1 MKIASI
7 VGARPQFIKC
17 APVSRELK
25 KGHEEILI
33 HTGQHYDHGM
43 SEVFFEELSIPR
55 PDYNLGIG
63 SGTHGHQTGAML
75 GAIEDVFREEEPDVV
90 LVYGDTNSTLAG
102 ALAAAK
108 VHVPVA
114 HVEAGLRSFDRR
126 MPEEVNRVLTDHCSD
141 LLFCPTATAVTNLAV
156 EGIQEGVHLVG
167 DVMLDAMN
175 HNRAIAE
182 ERSRILEDADVRPGE
197 YLVITVH
204 RPSNTDVRENM
215 TSILSALDE
224 AGVPAVF
231 PIHPRTRKCL
241 GEYDLLEGV
250 PADVRVIE
258 PLGYLDMLHLMAH
271 AKKILTDSGGIQ
283 KEAYMLGVPCV
294 TLRENT
300 EWVETVEAGWN
311 VLVGAR
317 REEIVDA
324 IQEFDPVGEQMPC
337 FGDGGA
343 STLIREI
350 LTEFQDTQTG

>member
-25 KGHEEILI
+25 REHEEILV

-43 SEVFFEELSIPR
+43 SAIFFEELAIPR

-75 GAIEDVFREEEPDVV
+75 GAIEDVIREEEPDVV

-108 VHVPVA
+108 LHVPVA

-141 LLFCPTATAVTNLAV
+141 LLFCPTATAVANLAA
-156 EGIQEGVHLVG
+156 EGIWDGVHLVG
-167 DVMLDAMN
+167 DVMVDAM
-175 HNRAIAE
+175 HYNRAIAE
-182 ERSRILEDADVRPGE
+182 ERSGILEDVGVRSGE
-197 YLVITVH
+197 YLAITVH
-204 RPSNTDVRENM
+204 RPSNTDDRESM
-215 TSILSALDE
+215 AAIVGALGE
-224 AGVPAVF
+224 AGVPTVF
-231 PIHPRTRKCL
+231 PVHPRTRKYL
-241 GEYDLLEGV
+241 EQYGLLAEMPENV
-250 PADVRVIE
+250 QVVE
-258 PLGYLDMLHLMAH
+258 PLGYIDMIRLMAH

-283 KEAYMLGVPCV
+283 KEAYMLGVPCI

-300 EWVETVEAGWN
+300 EWVETIEAGWN
-311 VLVGAR
+311 VLVGAG
-317 REEIVDA
+317 REGIVDA
-324 IQEFDPVGEQMPC
+324 IRSFSPGSRQKDI
-337 FGDGGA
+337 FGDGNA
-343 STLIREI
+343 SLRIREI
-350 LTEFQDTQTG
+350 LTGHQGLR